1 MEGVEM
7 KAYRTVLL
15 SCVMLMLGGIAAGQ
29 EELTTPVIVE
39 KPEVKLLDQ
48 EGAGKLY
55 QVGEHLVCVME
66 GAPAEMGYQHG
77 RLLGTS
83 IRRMIKE
90 GYIVKA
96 LYERGYTDE
105 YILTQSARMEKHF
118 PPEYIEEMKGIV
130 KGIRAAGIE
139 DVRYEDIRTAATN
152 AELSH
157 HGPDAPPGC
166 SNFAAWG
173 KWTTDGRL
181 LHGRN
186 LDWSIDRGAQDG
198 AAILVWRPRGGRP
211 FMMVGWTG
219 GIGSVS
225 GMNAAGIT
233 FGEMTSSSSAET
245 FDGLP
250 LMAMMR
256 RVLEKAAT
264 LEEALNVIRDLP
276 PTTGWNFILG
286 DGKIPDARAIERDA
300 ASTEVYAPKDANEG
314 EQTGHWAMEDAVR
327 RTNHPIGVD
336 KLNKLIAVYS
346 ERQGIQIPDLQTA
359 IPLLKQQNTW
369 QRYDWLGKQIQARPA
384 GMDVPQALQLLANG
398 PVKAGST
405 LHSWVFDPKNKTAYV
420 AIAGG
425 NPAVPAWNRPYT
437 RIDLSQWFE

>member
-1 MEGVEM
+1 M
-7 KAYRTVLL
+7 KPYRSVLL
-15 SCVMLMLGGIAAGQ
+15 SCLILLVAGLGAAQ
-29 EELTTPVIVE
+29 DALVTPDIIE
-39 KPEVKLLDQ
+39 NPETKLLDR

-66 GAPAEMGYQHG
+66 GTPAEMGYQHG
-77 RLLGTS
+77 RMLAKS
-83 IRRMIKE
+83 IRYLIKE

-96 LYERGYTDE
+96 LYERGYTDD

-118 PPEYIEEMKGIV
+118 PPEYLEEMQGILKGL
-130 KGIRAAGIE
+130 RAAGVD
-139 DVRYEDIRTAATN
+139 DVRYEDIRTAVTN

-198 AAILVWRPRGGRP
+198 AAILVWRPKGGRP

-225 GMNAAGIT
+225 GMNADGIT
-233 FGEMTSSSSAET
+233 FGEMTSSSSDET

-250 LMAMMR
+250 LMLMMR
-256 RVLEKAAT
+256 RVLEKATT
-264 LEEALNVIRDLP
+264 LGEAVQIVRTSP

-286 DGKIPDARAIERDA
+286 DGKIPDARALERDA
-300 ASTEVYAPKDANEG
+300 AGCEVYAPMDPNEG

-327 RTNHPIGVD
+327 RTNHPIGLE
-336 KLNKLIAVYS
+336 KLKKLAARFAQ
-346 ERQGIQIPDLQTA
+346 RQGIPIPDIQAT

-369 QRYDWLGKQIQARPA
+369 QRYDWLGWQIQARPA

-398 PVKAGST
+398 PVKSGST
-405 LHSWVFDPKNKTAYV
+405 LHSWVFDPKNKAAYV
-420 AIAGG
+420 AIAGS
-425 NPAVPAWNRPYT
+425 NPPAPAWSRTYT
-437 RIDLSQWFE
+437 RIDLAQWFK